1 MFQLN
6 KAEKER
12 VVTNCDHLKVLKF
25 SPVLPYVF
33 TEYGVAML
41 SGVLNSKKAIQ
52 INIQIINAFVK
63 MRQMLADNQEIKEK
77 IRELDEKYDKY
88 LTEHGSL
95 LIFHDK
101 MIKGLLKDFREIN
114 KLLTPPEEESN
125 KKIGFRDKDR

>member
-52 INIQIINAFVK
+52 VNIQIINAFVK

-77 IRELDEKYDKY
+77 IRELDEKYDKWPCRP
-88 LTEHGSL
+88 
-95 LIFHDK
+95 IVF
-101 MIKGLLKDFREIN
+101 F
-114 KLLTPPEEESN
+114 
-125 KKIGFRDKDR
+125 